1 MQNRKKRTFAEF
13 EYLKDMNFVKAIF
26 DSLIACKLL
35 YFHFF
40 FVRPTDMCVRTF
52 KNQFTCLI
60 KDNDQISDMSK
71 YWAKYLEIV
80 RFDRNAIY
88 NIKSSIFIASSY
100 KYFFMSLFFSKFPN
114 SKLQFF
120 LTAMAVLIKYTQSLL
135 SFVNDLQYNFIRF
148 IGFHQQYGAF
158 TCLQIQQPSGA
169 FLEKFFLKCWPI
181 LWKIPTC
188 NLFLVIL
195 IFHKQWH
202 TPLVILT
209 GFC

>member
-1 MQNRKKRTFAEF
+1 MQNHKKRTFAEF
-13 EYLKDMNFVKAIF
+13 EYLKEKNFVKTIF

-52 KNQFTCLI
+52 KNQFRCLI

-71 YWAKYLEIV
+71 FWAKYLEIV

-88 NIKSSIFIASSY
+88 NMKSSIFIASSY

-114 SKLQFF
+114 SKLQVFF
-120 LTAMAVLIKYTQSLL
+120 TAMAVLIKYTQSLL

-148 IGFHQQYGAF
+148 IGLHQQYGPF
-158 TCLQIQQPSGA
+158 TCLQIQQLSGA

-195 IFHKQWH
+195 IFHK
-202 TPLVILT
+202 
-209 GFC
+209 

>member
-1 MQNRKKRTFAEF
+1 
-13 EYLKDMNFVKAIF
+13 
-26 DSLIACKLL
+26 
-35 YFHFF
+35 
-40 FVRPTDMCVRTF
+40 
-52 KNQFTCLI
+52 
-60 KDNDQISDMSK
+60 MSK